1 MFIFANLLLAIA
13 HILDIALTIYMWIVI
28 ISAIISW
35 VNPDPYNP
43 IVRFLRVVTEPV
55 YRPIRKLIG
64 YRLGPIDISPM
75 VVILAIM
82 FVQKFLVSSLIK
94 FSYKLK
100 RRSIIL

>member
-75 VVILAIM
+75 VVILAII
-82 FVQKFLVSSLIK
+82 FVQKFLVSSLIE
-94 FSYKLK
+94 FAYKLK
-100 RRSIIL
+100 TGGIV

>member
-13 HILDIALTIYMWIVI
+13 HILDIALTVYMWIVI
-28 ISAIISW
+28 ISAVISW

-43 IVRFLRVVTEPV
+43 IVRFLRVVTDPV

-75 VVILAIM
+75 VVILAII
-82 FVQKFLVSSLIK
+82 FVQKFFVSSLIE
-94 FSYKLK
+94 FAYKLK
-100 RRSIIL
+100 TGGIV

>member
-28 ISAIISW
+28 ISAVISW

-75 VVILAIM
+75 IVILAII
-82 FVQKFLVSSLIK
+82 FVQKFLVSSLIE
-94 FSYKLK
+94 FAYKLK
-100 RRSIIL
+100 RGGIV

>member
-1 MFIFANLLLAIA
+1 MFVVSNFILAVAKI
-13 HILDIALTIYMWIVI
+13 IDMALSLYMWII
-28 ISAIISW
+28 IARALISW

-75 VVILAIM
+75 VVILAII
-82 FVQKFLVSSLIK
+82 FVQKFLVSSLIE
-94 FSYKLK
+94 FAYKLK
-100 RRSIIL
+100 TGGIV

>member
-28 ISAIISW
+28 ISAVISW

-64 YRLGPIDISPM
+64 YRPGPMDISPM
-75 VVILAIM
+75 VVILAII
-82 FVQKFLVSSLIK
+82 FVRKFLVSSLIE
-94 FSYKLK
+94 FAYKLK
-100 RRSIIL
+100 TGGIV

>member
-28 ISAIISW
+28 ISAVISW

-82 FVQKFLVSSLIK
+82 FVQKFLVSSLIE
-94 FSYKLK
+94 FAYKLK
-100 RRSIIL
+100 RGGIV

>member
-28 ISAIISW
+28 ISAILSW

-75 VVILAIM
+75 VVILAII
-82 FVQKFLVSSLIK
+82 FVQKFLVSSLIE
-94 FSYKLK
+94 FAYKLK
-100 RRSIIL
+100 TGGIV

>member
-13 HILDIALTIYMWIVI
+13 HILDIALTAYMWIVI
-28 ISAIISW
+28 ISAVVSW

-43 IVRFLRVVTEPV
+43 IIRFLRAVTEPV

-75 VVILAIM
+75 VVILAII
-82 FVQKFLVSSLIK
+82 FVQKFLVSSLIE
-94 FSYKLK
+94 FAYKLK
-100 RRSIIL
+100 TGGIV